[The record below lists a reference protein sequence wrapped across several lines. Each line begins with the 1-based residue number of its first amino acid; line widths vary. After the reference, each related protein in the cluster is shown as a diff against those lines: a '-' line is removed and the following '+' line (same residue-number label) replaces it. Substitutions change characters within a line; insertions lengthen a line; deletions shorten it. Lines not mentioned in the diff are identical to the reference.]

1 MRLALIALW
10 CGLAADVQSADRPNI
25 LWITSEDNGP
35 QMGCYGDAFADTPH
49 LDALATR
56 GVCYD
61 NAWSN
66 APVCSAA
73 RSTIL
78 TGCYPPRLGAQ
89 HHRAWVEPPEWL
101 SYCPTLMR
109 GAGYFCTNP
118 AKTDYNFAT
127 PGGDGGKALWDK
139 PAAGAPWR
147 GRAEGQPFF
156 AVVNF
161 TTTHES
167 QTRKR
172 PHTPVHEAADVPL
185 PPYWP
190 DTPVVRKDWA
200 QYYDKMTEM
209 DAQAGALLAKLEED
223 GLAEETIVFYYG
235 DHGPGFPRC
244 KRSLYESGLRVP
256 MIVAVPP
263 KWKELVPG
271 EPGSHSDRLVGFV
284 DLAPTVL
291 RLAGAEP
298 PEWMDGSAFL
308 GPDADPPKAT
318 LFGFRGRM
326 DGRYDFSRA
335 VRDKRW
341 LYVRN
346 YLIDRPG
353 GSHNAYMFETPLT
366 QEWKRL
372 FDAGGLPDAQADY
385 WRNHPAEEL
394 FDLRDDP
401 DSLVNLAGEPAHG
414 LTLVRMR
421 GLLNQRLK
429 ATGDIGF
436 LSEAELMAR
445 ADGGSTADLVA
456 EGKYDFDRIYHAAD
470 EASRVDEYGPG
481 QFAAMLADGD
491 SGVRYWGAIGLRF
504 RGEGAVTAAAAELTA
519 MLDDPNP
526 SCRVAAA
533 EALAGHG
540 PESARPAALEALLRI
555 VESKDDDFYAAVL
568 AWNSLDGLDEA
579 ARPLLSRLR
588 KVDLEGPLPKKHPA
602 YYRLNKMLANLSAKT
617 LADLEAAPK

>member
-1 MRLALIALW
+1 MRIAL
-10 CGLAADVQSADRPNI
+10 CVLAWSAAICCDAGERPNI

-35 QMGCYGDAFADTPH
+35 HLGCYGDAFADTPH
-49 LDALATR
+49 LDALAAR

-89 HHRAWVEPPEWL
+89 HHRAFVQPPEWL

-109 GAGYFCTNP
+109 EAGYFCTNP

-127 PGGDGGKALWDK
+127 PDGGDGKGLWDK
-139 PAAGAPWR
+139 PKGGAPWR

-156 AVVNF
+156 TVVNF

-172 PHTPVHEAADVPL
+172 PHTPVHDAAAVPL

-190 DTPVVRKDWA
+190 DAPIIRQDWA

-209 DAQAGALLAKLEED
+209 DAQAGELLAKLEAD
-223 GLAEETIVFYYG
+223 GLTEDTIVFYYG

-263 KWKELVPG
+263 KWKDLIPG
-271 EPGSHSDRLVGFV
+271 AAGSHSERLVGFV

-298 PEWMDGSAFL
+298 PAWMDGRAFL
-308 GPDADPPKAT
+308 GPDADSPKET

-335 VRDKRW
+335 VRDGRW

-353 GSHNAYMFETPLT
+353 GSHNSYMFETPLT

-372 FDAGGLPDAQADY
+372 YDAGGLPDAHADY
-385 WRNHPAEEL
+385 WRDHPAEEL
-394 FDLRDDP
+394 FDLEADP
-401 DSLVNLAGEPAHG
+401 ESLVNLAGDPVHKE
-414 LTLVRMR
+414 TKQRMCDALAGHLR
-421 GLLNQRLK
+421 
-429 ATGDIGF
+429 AIGDVGF
-436 LSEAELMAR
+436 LSEAELMRR
-445 ADGGSTADLVA
+445 AGGGSPADLVA
-456 EGKYDFDRIYHAAD
+456 EGKYDFERIYRAAD
-470 EASRVDEYGPG
+470 EASRPDEFAAG

-504 RGEGAVTAAAAELTA
+504 RGEEAVTAAAEELAA
-519 MLDDPNP
+519 MLDDENP

-533 EALAGHG
+533 EALAGSG
-540 PESARPAALEALLRI
+540 PEANRPAALETLLTLI
-555 VESKDDDFYAAVL
+555 ESKDDDFYAAVL
-568 AWNSLDGLDEA
+568 AWNSLDALDEA
-579 ARPLLSRLR
+579 ALPILDSLYQ
-588 KVDLEGPLPKKHPA
+588 VDVELPKMNEKRSA
-602 YYRLNKMLANLSAKT
+602 GRLNKMLANLSEKT
-617 LADLEAAPK
+617 LADLDAGP